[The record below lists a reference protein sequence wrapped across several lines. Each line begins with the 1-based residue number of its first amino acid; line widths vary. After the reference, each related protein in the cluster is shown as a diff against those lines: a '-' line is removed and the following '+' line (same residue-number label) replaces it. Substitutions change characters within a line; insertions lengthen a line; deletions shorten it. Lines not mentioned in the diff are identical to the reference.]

1 MRTIDDYSDD
11 DISAATGAGPFSI
24 VQTAERL
31 GVSPEELGRRL
42 AAQTLHMK
50 VRYAYDKETLE
61 ALTCPHCGKVGPPVF
76 IDDPRD
82 YLLPAYGGVMDSKSI
97 VGLML
102 EGECGAC
109 QGSIRLVYTLLE
121 MRTGEPSPER
131 AEAIARAAEA
141 MEGLDP
147 DNPV

>member
-1 MRTIDDYSDD
+1 MKTIDDYSDE
-11 DISAATGAGPFSI
+11 DIFAALSAGPFSI
-24 VQTAERL
+24 VGAAQRL

-42 AAQTLHMK
+42 AARTLRTK

-61 ALTCPHCGKVGPPVF
+61 ALRCPHCSEVGPPVF

-82 YLLPAYGGVMDSKSI
+82 YLLPAYGGVMDSESI

-109 QGSIRLVYTLLE
+109 HGSIRMMYTLLE
-121 MRTGEPSPER
+121 ILTGEPSAER

-141 MEGLDP
+141 AEGLGL
-147 DNPV
+147 DNLE